1 MCADRESLSDSA
13 LETDV
18 FPEPGMPVMSHMQS
32 VMGGIRSASV
42 PEVVPI
48 DSMIWIPLEGRTL
61 RHRIRWAEWATNSY
75 RANRFQSG

>member
-1 MCADRESLSDSA
+1 MCADRGSLSDSA
-13 LETDV
+13 LETEV

-48 DSMIWIPLEGRTL
+48 DSMIWIQL
-61 RHRIRWAEWATNSY
+61 
-75 RANRFQSG
+75 